1 MLYTVSYSRT
11 KNNCKQFCYTKQIGD
26 RVNGVLHRRALDD
39 LSGRVAFVT
48 GGSSGI
54 GLGIARACFE
64 AGMKVIVTY
73 LTDSHLEDANSYFA
87 GSADRFH
94 AIKVDVRD
102 RVGLQ
107 GAAAEVVDRF
117 GPVHLVCANA
127 GVGITIQVSQAGPDD
142 WKDAIDV
149 NVMGVVKTVAAFL
162 PGMLARPTE
171 PSHIVATSS
180 MSGLFHGASAGVYTT
195 TKYAVVGM
203 MEALRAELS
212 AQGIGV
218 SAFCPGLVQS
228 RIFQQYRHRPGVERG
243 ANGESEALHE
253 RRIRAMAAGMDP
265 LECGRKVLRG
275 VCRNDLYILTHPEFR
290 EGFNDRVQAVMHAFD
305 GSEDDAVPQAR
316 VAAERVVLRHPVYAA
331 AIDA

>member
-1 MLYTVSYSRT
+1 ML
-11 KNNCKQFCYTKQIGD
+11 
-26 RVNGVLHRRALDD
+26 RRAPLDD
-39 LSGRVAFVT
+39 LTGRVAFVT

-54 GLGIARACFE
+54 GLGIARACVE
-64 AGMKVIVTY
+64 AGMKVVVTY
-73 LTDSHLEDANSYFA
+73 LTDVHLADADPYFA

-94 AIKVDVRD
+94 AIRVDVRD

-107 GAAAEVVDRF
+107 VAAVEAVDRF

-127 GVGITIQVSQAGPDD
+127 GVGITARVSEAGPQD
-142 WKDAIDV
+142 WRDAIDI
-149 NVMGVVKTVAAFL
+149 NVMGVVNVIAAFL
-162 PGMLARPTE
+162 PGMLARPSE
-171 PSHIVATSS
+171 PGHIVATSS

-212 AQGIGV
+212 VQGIGV

-228 RIFQQYRHRPGVERG
+228 RIFQQFRHRQDSERG
-243 ANGESEALHE
+243 LNGETDALRE
-253 RRIRAMAAGMDP
+253 RRMQAMAAGMDP

-290 EGFNDRVQAVMHAFD
+290 EGFNDRVQAVMHAFEVC
-305 GSEDDAVPQAR
+305 EDDPIPQTR
-316 VAAERVVLRHPVYAA
+316 VAAERVVLRHPVYAR

>member
-1 MLYTVSYSRT
+1 M
-11 KNNCKQFCYTKQIGD
+11 N
-26 RVNGVLHRRALDD
+26 D
-39 LSGRVAFVT
+39 LAGRVAFVT

-54 GLGIARACFE
+54 GLGIARACVE
-64 AGMKVIVTY
+64 AGMKVVVTY
-73 LTDSHLEDANSYFA
+73 LTDSHMEDAHPYFTP
-87 GSADRFH
+87 STDRFH

-107 GAAAEVVDRF
+107 VAAVEAVDRF

-127 GVGITIQVSQAGPDD
+127 GLGITAPISEAGPDD

-149 NVMGVVKTVAAFL
+149 NVMGVVNTVAAFL

-171 PSHIVATSS
+171 PGHFVATSS
-180 MSGLFHGASAGVYTT
+180 MSGLFHGATAGLYTT

-212 AQGIGV
+212 AKGIGV
-218 SAFCPGLVQS
+218 SVFCPGLVQS
-228 RIFQQYRHRPGVERG
+228 RIFQQHRHRSGVGRG
-243 ANGESEALHE
+243 ANGESDALRE
-253 RRIRAMAAGMDP
+253 RRIRATAAGMDP

-275 VCRNDLYILTHPEFR
+275 VRRNDLYILTHSEFR

-305 GSEDDAVPQAR
+305 GCEADAVPEAR
-316 VAAERVVLRHPVYAA
+316 VAAERIVLRHPVYAE